1 MHRETNGFSPSLAS
15 LGGHNRS
22 EILRPV
28 DAGTLPHRQRW
39 HRTDCAGLWHG
50 HVRDAWGRSGNQL
63 SCLTDHA
70 ADICIPQRMA
80 LYYVLFDYFRE
91 RGKEGEKNQMV
102 ASPTPPAD
110 DLAGNPALCP
120 DWESNRPALNPLS
133 HTRPGYS
140 TVL

>member
-1 MHRETNGFSPSLAS
+1 MIKNINFNYL
-15 LGGHNRS
+15 LFLILS
-22 EILRPV
+22 EDILI
-28 DAGTLPHRQRW
+28 D
-39 HRTDCAGLWHG
+39 
-50 HVRDAWGRSGNQL
+50 
-63 SCLTDHA
+63 
-70 ADICIPQRMA
+70 
-80 LYYVLFDYFRE
+80 FRE